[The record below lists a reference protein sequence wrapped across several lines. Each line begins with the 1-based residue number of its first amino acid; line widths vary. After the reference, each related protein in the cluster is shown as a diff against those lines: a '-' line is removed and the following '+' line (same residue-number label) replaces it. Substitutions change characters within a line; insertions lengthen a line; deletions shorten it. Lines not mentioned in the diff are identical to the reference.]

1 MLRGVN
7 KQIIEINETENKL
20 FERAV
25 LYVRPEYADMSAA
38 KLYNSAKEFIKET
51 ADNNLWCI
59 DVKNISASNKLKK
72 GKRAVILSV
81 MGTFCLIAAVIFALI
96 KVL

>member
-25 LYVRPEYADMSAA
+25 LYVRPEYSDLSAT
-38 KLYNSAKEFIKET
+38 KLYNSAKEFIKD
-51 ADNNLWCI
+51 AAVNDLWCVDI
-59 DVKNISASNKLKK
+59 KNENNSDKIKK
-72 GKRAVILSV
+72 GKKAVILSV
-81 MGTFCLIAAVIFALI
+81 FGTFCLILAIIVALI
-96 KVL
+96 KLL